1 MQAGSIFYVKV
12 SNKKNFK
19 YPKTDES
26 RHYGHIMPSFLSK
39 LRFDDLPSAGL
50 AAMPAVFVLLWS
62 TGFIGAKFGLPFAEP
77 FTFLFIRFVLT
88 LLLLIPLVLVMRIP
102 WPSSPKL
109 WTHIAISGL
118 LVHGAY
124 LGGVFYGI
132 YLGMPAGLA
141 ALLVGLQPLL
151 TAVFAGPLLGEQ
163 LSGRQWVG
171 LGLGLMGISLVLGS
185 KLEIGESLFD
195 GFGISALL
203 SVTAALIGI
212 SLGTLYQKRY
222 CTSMPLLSGAIIQYL
237 AAAALLGVGAML
249 FESRQVA
256 WSSTFVLT
264 LAWLVLILSIA
275 AILLL
280 MALIKKGEA
289 SRVAS
294 LFYLVPP
301 VTALQAWWLFDERLP
316 FLGLVGMLVA
326 ITGVV
331 MVIRKPVNK
340 TTR

>member
-1 MQAGSIFYVKV
+1 MLF
-12 SNKKNFK
+12 N
-19 YPKTDES
+19 
-26 RHYGHIMPSFLSK
+26 K
-39 LRFDDLPSAGL
+39 LRFNALPSVGL
-50 AAMPAVFVLLWS
+50 SAMPIVFVLLWS
-62 TGFIGAKFGLPFAEP
+62 TGFIGAKFGLPYAEP

-88 LLLLIPLVLVMRIP
+88 LVLLVPLVIIMRIP
-102 WPSSPKL
+102 WPTSPRL
-109 WTHIAISGL
+109 WAHIAISGF

-132 YLGMPAGLA
+132 YWGMPAGLA

-151 TAVFAGPLLGEQ
+151 TAAFAGPLLGEQ
-163 LSGRQWVG
+163 LKRQQW
-171 LGLGLMGISLVLGS
+171 LGLALGLIGISLVLGS

-203 SVTAALIGI
+203 CVTVALIGI

-222 CTSMPLLSGAIIQYL
+222 CTSMPLLSGAVIQYL
-237 AAAALLGVGAML
+237 AAGVLLGSGAWL
-249 FESRQVA
+249 FETRQVE
-256 WSSTFVLT
+256 WSSIFVLT
-264 LAWLVLILSIA
+264 LSWLVLILSIA

-316 FLGLVGMLVA
+316 LLGLVGMLVA

-331 MVIRKPVNK
+331 MVIRKPASK
-340 TTR
+340 AA

>member
-1 MQAGSIFYVKV
+1 MSLKFSDLKEKNLASI
-12 SNKKNFK
+12 
-19 YPKTDES
+19 
-26 RHYGHIMPSFLSK
+26 GLS
-39 LRFDDLPSAGL
+39 
-50 AAMPAVFVLLWS
+50 AMPAVFVLLWS
-62 TGFIGAKFGLPFAEP
+62 TGFIGAKFGLPYAEP

-88 LLLLIPLVLVMRIP
+88 LLLLIPLALLMRIP
-102 WPSSPKL
+102 WPSSPRL
-109 WTHIAISGL
+109 WTHIAISGF

-141 ALLVGLQPLL
+141 ALLVGVQPLL
-151 TAVFAGPLLGEQ
+151 TAVFAGPLLGER
-163 LSGRQWVG
+163 LSSRQWLG
-171 LGLGLMGISLVLGS
+171 LGLGLIGISLVLGS
-185 KLEIGESLFD
+185 KLDIGESLFD

-203 SVTAALIGI
+203 CVTAALLGI

-222 CTSMPLLSGAIIQYL
+222 CTTMPLLSGAVIQYL
-237 AAAALLGVGAML
+237 AACMLLGSGALL
-249 FESRQVA
+249 FETRQVE
-256 WSSTFVLT
+256 WSSTFVFT

-316 FLGLVGMLVA
+316 LLGLVGMLVA

-331 MVIRKPVNK
+331 MVIRKPAHGAI
-340 TTR
+340 RR

>member
-1 MQAGSIFYVKV
+1 ML
-12 SNKKNFK
+12 FK
-19 YPKTDES
+19 
-26 RHYGHIMPSFLSK
+26 K
-39 LRFDDLPSAGL
+39 LRFNDLPSASL
-50 AAMPAVFVLLWS
+50 SAMPIVFVLLWS
-62 TGFIGAKFGLPFAEP
+62 TGFIGAKFGLPYAEP
-77 FTFLFIRFVLT
+77 FTFLFIRFALT
-88 LLLLIPLVLVMRIP
+88 LLLLIPLVIIMRIP
-102 WPSSPKL
+102 WPTSPRL
-109 WTHIAISGL
+109 WAHIAISGF

-151 TAVFAGPLLGEQ
+151 TAAFAGPLLGEQ
-163 LSGRQWVG
+163 LKRQQW
-171 LGLGLMGISLVLGS
+171 LGLALGLIGISLVLGS

-195 GFGISALL
+195 GFGINALL
-203 SVTAALIGI
+203 CVTVALIGI
-212 SLGTLYQKRY
+212 SLGTLYQKKY
-222 CTSMPLLSGAIIQYL
+222 CTSMPLLSGAVIQYL
-237 AAAALLGVGAML
+237 AAGVLLGSGAWL
-249 FESRQVA
+249 FETRQVE
-256 WSSTFVLT
+256 WSSTFLLT
-264 LAWLVLILSIA
+264 LGWLVLILSIA

-316 FLGLVGMLVA
+316 LLGLVGMLVA

-331 MVIRKPVNK
+331 MVIRKPAYKAV
-340 TTR
+340 

>member
-1 MQAGSIFYVKV
+1 MT
-12 SNKKNFK
+12 NKFNSLK
-19 YPKTDES
+19 YND
-26 RHYGHIMPSFLSK
+26 LS
-39 LRFDDLPSAGL
+39 SAGL
-50 AAMPAVFVLLWS
+50 AAMPAIFVLLWS
-62 TGFIGAKFGLPFAEP
+62 TGFIGAKFGLPYAEP

-88 LLLLIPLVLVMRIP
+88 LLLLIPLALLMRIP
-102 WPSSPKL
+102 WPTSPRL
-109 WTHIAISGL
+109 WTHIAISGF

-151 TAVFAGPLLGEQ
+151 TAAFAGPLLGEK
-163 LSGRQWVG
+163 LTRLQWVG
-171 LGLGLMGISLVLGS
+171 LSLGLIGICLVLGS

-203 SVTAALIGI
+203 CVTAALMGI

-222 CTSMPLLSGAIIQYL
+222 CTSMPLLSGAVIQYL
-237 AAAALLGVGAML
+237 AAGVLLGSGALL
-249 FESRQVA
+249 FETRQVE
-256 WSSTFVLT
+256 WSSTFILT

-316 FLGLVGMLVA
+316 LLGLAGMVIA

-331 MVIRKPVNK
+331 MVIRKPAHGMTK
-340 TTR
+340 R

>member
-1 MQAGSIFYVKV
+1 MSNIFNNLRSIDR
-12 SNKKNFK
+12 
-19 YPKTDES
+19 T
-26 RHYGHIMPSFLSK
+26 
-39 LRFDDLPSAGL
+39 SAGL
-50 AAMPAVFVLLWS
+50 AAMPALFVLLWS
-62 TGFIGAKFGLPFAEP
+62 TGFIGAKFGLPYAEP

-88 LLLLIPLVLVMRIP
+88 LLLLIPLVLLIRIP
-102 WPSSPKL
+102 WPSSPRL
-109 WTHIAISGL
+109 WTHIAISGF

-151 TAVFAGPLLGEQ
+151 TAAFAGPLLGET
-163 LSGRQWVG
+163 LSRRQWVG
-171 LGLGLMGISLVLGS
+171 LILGLLGISLVLGS
-185 KLEIGESLFD
+185 KLEMGDALFD

-203 SVTAALIGI
+203 CVTAALLGI

-222 CTSMPLLSGAIIQYL
+222 CTTMPLLSGAVIQYL
-237 AAAALLGVGAML
+237 AAGALLGGGALL
-249 FESRQVA
+249 FETRQVE
-256 WSSTFVLT
+256 WSATFILT

-316 FLGLVGMLVA
+316 LLGLAGMIVA
-326 ITGVV
+326 IIGVV
-331 MVIRKPVNK
+331 MVVQKPANK
-340 TTR
+340 AGKR

>member
-1 MQAGSIFYVKV
+1 MTTLF
-12 SNKKNFK
+12 N
-19 YPKTDES
+19 
-26 RHYGHIMPSFLSK
+26 K
-39 LRFDDLPSAGL
+39 LRPSDLPSAGL
-50 AAMPAVFVLLWS
+50 VAMPAIFVLLWS
-62 TGFIGAKFGLPFAEP
+62 TGFIGAKFGLPYAEP

-88 LLLLIPLVLVMRIP
+88 LLLLIPMVLLMHIP
-102 WPSSPKL
+102 WPSSPRL
-109 WTHIAISGL
+109 WIHIAISGL

-141 ALLVGLQPLL
+141 ALLVGVQPLL
-151 TAVFAGPLLGEQ
+151 TAAFAGPFLGEQ
-163 LSGRQWVG
+163 LSWRQWVG
-171 LGLGLMGISLVLGS
+171 LGLGLIGISLVLGS

-195 GFGISALL
+195 GFGLSALF

-222 CTSMPLLSGAIIQYL
+222 CTSMPLLTGAVIQYL
-237 AAAALLGVGAML
+237 AAGALLGGGALL
-249 FESRQVA
+249 FETRQVE
-256 WSSTFVLT
+256 WSSSFVLT

-316 FLGLVGMLVA
+316 LLGLMGMLVA

-331 MVIRKPVNK
+331 IVIRNPVGK
-340 TTR
+340 ATRR

>member
-1 MQAGSIFYVKV
+1 
-12 SNKKNFK
+12 
-19 YPKTDES
+19 
-26 RHYGHIMPSFLSK
+26 MP
-39 LRFDDLPSAGL
+39 
-50 AAMPAVFVLLWS
+50 VIFVLLWS

-88 LLLLIPLVLVMRIP
+88 LLLLIPLVLAMRIP

-109 WTHIAISGL
+109 WAHIALSGL

-151 TAVFAGPLLGEQ
+151 TAAFAGPLLGEQ
-163 LSGRQWVG
+163 LSWRQWVG
-171 LGLGLMGISLVLGS
+171 LGLGLIGISLVLGS
-185 KLEIGESLFD
+185 KLEIGETLFA

-203 SVTAALIGI
+203 CVTAALIGI

-237 AAAALLGVGAML
+237 AAAALLGSGALL
-249 FESRQVA
+249 FESRQVE
-256 WSSTFVLT
+256 WSSSFVLT
-264 LAWLVLILSIA
+264 LAWLVLVLSIA

-301 VTALQAWWLFDERLP
+301 VTALQAWWLFDEHLP
-316 FLGLVGMLVA
+316 FLGMIGMLVA

-340 TTR
+340 AVRR

>member
-1 MQAGSIFYVKV
+1 MTSKF
-12 SNKKNFK
+12 NRLK
-19 YPKTDES
+19 YSD
-26 RHYGHIMPSFLSK
+26 LS
-39 LRFDDLPSAGL
+39 SAGL
-50 AAMPAVFVLLWS
+50 AAMPAIFVLLWS
-62 TGFIGAKFGLPFAEP
+62 TGFIGAKFGLPYAEP

-88 LLLLIPLVLVMRIP
+88 LLLLIPLALLMRIP
-102 WPSSPKL
+102 WPTSPRL
-109 WTHIAISGL
+109 WTHIAMSGF

-151 TAVFAGPLLGEQ
+151 TAAFAGPLLGEK
-163 LSGRQWVG
+163 LTRLQWVG
-171 LGLGLMGISLVLGS
+171 LSLGLIGICLVLGS

-203 SVTAALIGI
+203 CVTAALMGI

-222 CTSMPLLSGAIIQYL
+222 CTTMPLLSGAVIQYL
-237 AAAALLGVGAML
+237 AAGVLLGSGALL
-249 FESRQVA
+249 FETRQVE
-256 WSSTFVLT
+256 WSSTFILT

-316 FLGLVGMLVA
+316 LLGLAGMVIA

-331 MVIRKPVNK
+331 MVIRKPAHGMTK
-340 TTR
+340 R

>member
-1 MQAGSIFYVKV
+1 MTSKFN
-12 SNKKNFK
+12 SLK
-19 YPKTDES
+19 YND
-26 RHYGHIMPSFLSK
+26 LS
-39 LRFDDLPSAGL
+39 SAGL
-50 AAMPAVFVLLWS
+50 AAMPAIFVLLWS
-62 TGFIGAKFGLPFAEP
+62 TGFIGAKFGLPYAEP

-88 LLLLIPLVLVMRIP
+88 LLLLIPLALLMRIP
-102 WPSSPKL
+102 WPSSPRL
-109 WTHIAISGL
+109 WSHIAISGF

-151 TAVFAGPLLGEQ
+151 TAAFAGPLLGEK
-163 LSGRQWVG
+163 LTRLQWVG
-171 LGLGLMGISLVLGS
+171 LSLGLIGICLVLSS

-203 SVTAALIGI
+203 CVTAALMGI

-222 CTSMPLLSGAIIQYL
+222 CTSMPLLSGAVIQYL
-237 AAAALLGVGAML
+237 AAGALLGSGALL
-249 FESRQVA
+249 FETRQVE
-256 WSSTFVLT
+256 WSSTFILT

-316 FLGLVGMLVA
+316 LLGLAGMVIA

-331 MVIRKPVNK
+331 MVIRKPAHG
-340 TTR
+340 TTKR

>member
-1 MQAGSIFYVKV
+1 MI
-12 SNKKNFK
+12 NKFNSLK
-19 YPKTDES
+19 YND
-26 RHYGHIMPSFLSK
+26 LS
-39 LRFDDLPSAGL
+39 SAGL
-50 AAMPAVFVLLWS
+50 AAMPAIFVLLWS
-62 TGFIGAKFGLPFAEP
+62 TGFIGAKLGLPYAEP

-88 LLLLIPLVLVMRIP
+88 LLLLIPLALLMRIP
-102 WPSSPKL
+102 WPTSPRL
-109 WTHIAISGL
+109 WTHIAISGF

-151 TAVFAGPLLGEQ
+151 TAAFAGPLLGEK
-163 LSGRQWVG
+163 LTRLQWVG
-171 LGLGLMGISLVLGS
+171 LSLGLIGICLVLGS

-203 SVTAALIGI
+203 CVTAALMGI

-222 CTSMPLLSGAIIQYL
+222 CTSMPLLSGAVIQYL
-237 AAAALLGVGAML
+237 AAGVLLGSGALL
-249 FESRQVA
+249 FETRQVE
-256 WSSTFVLT
+256 WSSTFILT

-316 FLGLVGMLVA
+316 LLGLAGMVIA

-331 MVIRKPVNK
+331 MVIRKPAHGA
-340 TTR
+340 TRR

>member
-1 MQAGSIFYVKV
+1 MNSKFN
-12 SNKKNFK
+12 SLK
-19 YPKTDES
+19 YND
-26 RHYGHIMPSFLSK
+26 LS
-39 LRFDDLPSAGL
+39 SAGL
-50 AAMPAVFVLLWS
+50 AAMPAIFVLLWS
-62 TGFIGAKFGLPFAEP
+62 TGFIGAKFGLPYAEP

-88 LLLLIPLVLVMRIP
+88 LLLLIPLALLMRIP
-102 WPSSPKL
+102 WPSSPRL
-109 WTHIAISGL
+109 WSHIAISGF

-151 TAVFAGPLLGEQ
+151 TAAFAGPLLGEK
-163 LSGRQWVG
+163 LTRLQWVG
-171 LGLGLMGISLVLGS
+171 LSLGLIGICLVLGS

-203 SVTAALIGI
+203 CVTAALIGI

-222 CTSMPLLSGAIIQYL
+222 CTSMPLLSGAVIQYL
-237 AAAALLGVGAML
+237 AAGALLGSGALL
-249 FESRQVA
+249 FETRQVE
-256 WSSTFVLT
+256 WSSTFILT

-316 FLGLVGMLVA
+316 LLGLAGMVIA

-331 MVIRKPVNK
+331 MVIRKPAHG
-340 TTR
+340 TTKR